1 MEGDVPADI
10 KEELSTVYTEA
21 QRAATIVKN
30 LLTFARKHT
39 PVKQLSQIIR
49 SWKMC

>member
-1 MEGDVPADI
+1 
-10 KEELSTVYTEA
+10 LSTVYTEA

-39 PVKQLSQIIR
+39 PVKTDEPDQQSG
-49 SWKMC
+49 